1 MEGDYFRD
9 RVAQVDIGITFV
21 CGLPGRQREFPLTA
35 IRSAKQFR
43 TCAAVD
49 DPATYLGEKLCIR
62 HGGQT
67 PSQLP
72 SAAIPTDPASTL
84 HHSPLRFR
92 WRPLEPSTPA
102 PSRSRTSVRSTSGVL
117 GALKCFK
124 GAGGPH
130 RTPALL
136 ADGAV
141 VPCASAFRAL
151 FGSREP
157 PVPTAPGASNREPV
171 ARRNWRTSLPR
182 HLGASVIRQTT
193 PTPPAAN
200 PPAGRRYIR
209 SRLVRQGR
217 VRWRRMRFLRE
228 NVRRTRFCRFR

>member
-1 MEGDYFRD
+1 MSGLMRG
-9 RVAQVDIGITFV
+9 RIRCSKVSVSVAVADSGQVHHH
-21 CGLPGRQREFPLTA
+21 L
-35 IRSAKQFR
+35 K
-43 TCAAVD
+43 
-49 DPATYLGEKLCIR
+49 
-62 HGGQT
+62 
-67 PSQLP
+67 
-72 SAAIPTDPASTL
+72 SAAEL
-84 HHSPLRFR
+84 FKEWGPL
-92 WRPLEPSTPA
+92 L
-102 PSRSRTSVRSTSGVL
+102 SRTSVRSTSGVL

-141 VPCASAFRAL
+141 VPCASAFRAV

-157 PVPTAPGASNREPV
+157 PVPTAPGASSREPV